1 MHGRYLGSFP
11 TADEAALC
19 YARHVGKVA
28 TEQLEERQQLLA
40 RPMTSSEALAEA
52 EKEGLVLIVTND
64 RRNISGGYKGVRL
77 DKVTGKFQVR
87 HQHQNKRKHLGIFHT
102 AEEAALCYA
111 RYMRDTGR

>member
-1 MHGRYLGSFP
+1 MYPHGCWIDTCHRR
-11 TADEAALC
+11 EAAD
-19 YARHVGKVA
+19 YR
-28 TEQLEERQQLLA
+28 
-40 RPMTSSEALAEA
+40 AESRWFRKL
-52 EKEGLVLIVTND
+52 EKEGLVLIVTSD